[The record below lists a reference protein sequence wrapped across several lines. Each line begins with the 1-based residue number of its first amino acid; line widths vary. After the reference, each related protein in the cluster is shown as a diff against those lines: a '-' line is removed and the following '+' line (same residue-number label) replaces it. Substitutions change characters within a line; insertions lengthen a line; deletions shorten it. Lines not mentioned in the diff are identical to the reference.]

1 MIVSMPDTRVVTV
14 LPGNPRVGGAP
25 LGPRL
30 PPTIC
35 RRLAYVNG
43 APGSLRFT
51 ARQNKP
57 MLSENSPTLY
67 CVPERFRLILFCKRA
82 VSSRRGLARLRS
94 MARQLP
100 QKNTGTDAPRRLP
113 TERRGAFF
121 FCVKAF
127 LFGQQEGVMSISRR
141 RILKSTGGGLAGILA
156 TGVAPYHFVRNI
168 AKAAE
173 GDTIKVGILHSL
185 SGTIAIIESS
195 LHNAELLA
203 IEEINAK
210 GGVLGKKIQPV
221 VEDPQSMVQ
230 VFAEKAKRL
239 LLEEKVVAVLGCYTS
254 ASRQSVLPVFEENNG
269 VLLYPTLYEAQE
281 CSKNCFYTGAVP
293 NQQLDDFVP
302 WIINTLGRKK
312 FYLIGA
318 NYIYPK
324 ETNREV
330 KALLQKHGG
339 TTVAE
344 EYSPLG
350 STEFS
355 TNINKIA
362 SSGCDIVFSDLV
374 GDQIVA
380 FYKQFKEFGITA
392 KDIPI
397 CTPITTEQ
405 EIAAMGAENAIGHYT
420 SFNYFQSVDT
430 PQNKSFVERYKAK
443 YGKDAVTNAVMEAA
457 YFQTYFLAQ
466 AIAKV
471 KSTDADALIF
481 DGLPGQEFL
490 APQGKVKIDEKNHHT
505 WLWARIG
512 KANEQGQFDVVWKSE
527 DWIRPQPWVPYLYPN
542 KNCDFTDKR
551 VLDRV
556 KKPWS
561 QEKNRSGTID
571 L

>member
-1 MIVSMPDTRVVTV
+1 
-14 LPGNPRVGGAP
+14 
-25 LGPRL
+25 
-30 PPTIC
+30 
-35 RRLAYVNG
+35 
-43 APGSLRFT
+43 
-51 ARQNKP
+51 
-57 MLSENSPTLY
+57 
-67 CVPERFRLILFCKRA
+67 
-82 VSSRRGLARLRS
+82 
-94 MARQLP
+94 
-100 QKNTGTDAPRRLP
+100 
-113 TERRGAFF
+113 
-121 FCVKAF
+121 
-127 LFGQQEGVMSISRR
+127 MSISRR
-141 RILKSTGGGLAGILA
+141 KILQSAGGGLAGILA
-156 TGVAPYHFVRNI
+156 SGVAPYSFVRNI

-173 GDTIKVGILHSL
+173 TGTIKVGILHSL
-185 SGTIAIIESS
+185 SGTVAIIETS

-210 GGVLGKKIQPV
+210 GGVLGKKLEAV

-230 VFAEKAKRL
+230 VFAEKAKKL

-254 ASRQSVLPVFEENNG
+254 ASRQSVIPVFEEHNG

-281 CSKNCFYTGAVP
+281 CSKNCFYTGVVP

-330 KALLQKHGG
+330 KALLEKHGG

-355 TNINKIA
+355 TNINKISA
-362 SSGCDIVFSDLV
+362 SGADIVFSDLV

-397 CTPITTEQ
+397 CSSVTTEQ
-405 EIAAMGAENAIGHYT
+405 EIAAMGPENGVGHYS
-420 SFNYFQSVDT
+420 SFPYFQSVDT
-430 PQNKSFVERYKAK
+430 PQNKGFVERYKAK

-457 YFQTYFLAQ
+457 YFQTYLLAQ
-466 AIAKV
+466 ALTKV
-471 KSTDADALIF
+471 KSTEADALIF
-481 DGLPGQEFL
+481 EGLPGQEFL

-505 WLWARIG
+505 WLNPRIG
-512 KANEQGQFDVVWKSE
+512 KVNETGQYDIVWKKDE
-527 DWIRPQPWVPYLYPN
+527 AIRPQPWVPYLYPN
-542 KNCDFTDKR
+542 KTCDFTDKR
-551 VLDRV
+551 VLDRL
-556 KKPWS
+556 KKPWAM
-561 QEKNRSGTID
+561 EKNRSGTID
-571 L
+571 I

>member
-1 MIVSMPDTRVVTV
+1 MAMTRMKRRTF
-14 LPGNPRVGGAP
+14 LQASAAQAGAAAIGAGAP
-25 LGPRL
+25 
-30 PPTIC
+30 
-35 RRLAYVNG
+35 YVF
-43 APGSLRFT
+43 S
-51 ARQNKP
+51 
-57 MLSENSPTLY
+57 
-67 CVPERFRLILFCKRA
+67 
-82 VSSRRGLARLRS
+82 
-94 MARQLP
+94 
-100 QKNTGTDAPRRLP
+100 
-113 TERRGAFF
+113 
-121 FCVKAF
+121 
-127 LFGQQEGVMSISRR
+127 
-141 RILKSTGGGLAGILA
+141 
-156 TGVAPYHFVRNI
+156 RNI

-221 VEDPQSMVQ
+221 VEDPQSLVQ
-230 VFAEKAKRL
+230 VFADKAKKL
-239 LLEEKVVAVLGCYTS
+239 LLEDKVVAVLGCYTS
-254 ASRQSVLPVFEENNG
+254 ASRQSVLPVFEQNNG

-302 WIINTLGRKK
+302 WIINKLGRKK

-330 KALLQKHGG
+330 KALLAKHGG
-339 TTVAE
+339 TVVAE

-380 FYKQFKEFGITA
+380 FYKQYKEFGITA

-405 EIAAMGAENAIGHYT
+405 EIAAMGPENAVGHYT
-420 SFNYFQSVDT
+420 SFNYFQSVQS
-430 PQNKSFVERYKAK
+430 PENKSFVERYKAK
-443 YGKDAVTNAVMEAA
+443 YGKNAVTNAVMEAA

-471 KSTDADALIF
+471 KSTEADALIYE
-481 DGLPGQEFL
+481 GLPGQEFQ

-512 KANEQGQFDVVWKSE
+512 QANEQGQFDVVWKS
-527 DWIRPQPWVPYLYPN
+527 DNWIRPQPWVPYLYPD
-542 KNCDFTDKR
+542 KACDFTDKR
-551 VLDRV
+551 VMERL

-561 QEKNRSGTID
+561 EEKNRSGTINM
-571 L
+571 

>member
-1 MIVSMPDTRVVTV
+1 MMGVKRRTFLQGAAAQAGAAAI
-14 LPGNPRVGGAP
+14 GAGAP
-25 LGPRL
+25 
-30 PPTIC
+30 
-35 RRLAYVNG
+35 YVF
-43 APGSLRFT
+43 S
-51 ARQNKP
+51 
-57 MLSENSPTLY
+57 
-67 CVPERFRLILFCKRA
+67 
-82 VSSRRGLARLRS
+82 
-94 MARQLP
+94 
-100 QKNTGTDAPRRLP
+100 
-113 TERRGAFF
+113 
-121 FCVKAF
+121 
-127 LFGQQEGVMSISRR
+127 
-141 RILKSTGGGLAGILA
+141 
-156 TGVAPYHFVRNI
+156 RNI

-185 SGTIAIIESS
+185 SGTIAIIETS

-210 GGVLGKKIQPV
+210 GGVLGKKLEPI
-221 VEDPQSMVQ
+221 VEDPQSLVQ
-230 VFAEKAKRL
+230 VFADKAKKL
-239 LLEEKVVAVLGCYTS
+239 LLEDKVVAVLGCYTS
-254 ASRQSVLPVFEENNG
+254 ASRQSVLPVFEQYNG

-302 WIINTLGRKK
+302 WIINKLGRKN

-330 KALLQKHGG
+330 KALLAKHGG
-339 TTVAE
+339 KVVAE

-350 STEFS
+350 ATEFS

-362 SSGCDIVFSDLV
+362 NSGCDIVFSDLV

-380 FYKQFKEFGITA
+380 FYKQYKGFGITA

-405 EIAAMGAENAIGHYT
+405 EIAAMGPENAVGHYT
-420 SFNYFQSVDT
+420 SFNYFQSVKT
-430 PQNKSFVERYKAK
+430 PENASFVERYKAK

-471 KSTDADALIF
+471 KSTEADALIF
-481 DGLPGQEFL
+481 EGLPGQEFQ

-512 KANEQGQFDVVWKSE
+512 QANDAGQFDVVWKSD
-527 DWIRPQPWVPYLYPN
+527 DWIRPQPWVRYLYPD
-542 KNCDFTDKR
+542 KACDFTDKR
-551 VLDRV
+551 VMDRL
-556 KKPWS
+556 KQPWS
-561 QEKNRSGTID
+561 EQKNRSGTINM
-571 L
+571 

>member
-1 MIVSMPDTRVVTV
+1 MKRRTV
-14 LPGNPRVGGAP
+14 LK
-25 LGPRL
+25 
-30 PPTIC
+30 
-35 RRLAYVNG
+35 
-43 APGSLRFT
+43 GS
-51 ARQNKP
+51 A
-57 MLSENSPTLY
+57 
-67 CVPERFRLILFCKRA
+67 A
-82 VSSRRGLARLRS
+82 
-94 MARQLP
+94 
-100 QKNTGTDAPRRLP
+100 
-113 TERRGAFF
+113 
-121 FCVKAF
+121 
-127 LFGQQEGVMSISRR
+127 
-141 RILKSTGGGLAGILA
+141 GLAGIFA
-156 TGVAPYHFVRNI
+156 SGIAPYSFVRNI

-185 SGTIAIIESS
+185 SGTIAIIEKS
-195 LHNAELLA
+195 LHDAELLA

-210 GGVLGKKIQPV
+210 GGVMGKKLEPV
-221 VEDPQSMVQ
+221 IEDPQSLVQ
-230 VFAEKAKRL
+230 VFAEKAKKL
-239 LLEEKVVAVLGCYTS
+239 LLQDKVIAVLGCYTS
-254 ASRQSVLPVFEENNG
+254 ASRQSVLPVFEQNNG

-302 WIINTLGRKK
+302 WIINKLGRKK

-339 TTVAE
+339 TVVAE

-350 STEFS
+350 ATEFS

-362 SSGCDIVFSDLV
+362 ASKPDVVFSDLV

-380 FYKQFKEFGITA
+380 FYKQFKAFGITA
-392 KDIPI
+392 DDIPI

-405 EIAAMGAENAIGHYT
+405 EIAAMGPENALGHYT

-430 PQNKSFVERYKAK
+430 PENKRFVDRFKAK
-443 YGKDAVTNAVMEAA
+443 YGKNSVTNAVMEAA

-466 AIAKV
+466 AIEKV
-471 KSTDADALIF
+471 KGTDPDALIF
-481 DGLPGQEFL
+481 EGLPGQEFL

-512 KANEQGQFDVVWKSE
+512 KANDQGQFDIVWKSD
-527 DWIRPQPWVPYLYPN
+527 DWIRPEPWVKLLYPN
-542 KNCDFTDKR
+542 KTCDFTDKK
-551 VLDRV
+551 VLDRL
-556 KKPWS
+556 KTDP
-561 QEKNRSGTID
+561 KNRSGTID

>member
-1 MIVSMPDTRVVTV
+1 
-14 LPGNPRVGGAP
+14 
-25 LGPRL
+25 
-30 PPTIC
+30 
-35 RRLAYVNG
+35 
-43 APGSLRFT
+43 
-51 ARQNKP
+51 
-57 MLSENSPTLY
+57 
-67 CVPERFRLILFCKRA
+67 
-82 VSSRRGLARLRS
+82 
-94 MARQLP
+94 
-100 QKNTGTDAPRRLP
+100 
-113 TERRGAFF
+113 
-121 FCVKAF
+121 
-127 LFGQQEGVMSISRR
+127 MSISRR

-156 TGVAPYHFVRNI
+156 SGVAPYDFVRNI

-210 GGVLGKKIQPV
+210 GGVLGKKLQPV
-221 VEDPQSMVQ
+221 VEDPQSLVQ
-230 VFAEKAKRL
+230 VFAEKAKKL
-239 LLEEKVVAVLGCYTS
+239 LLEDKVVAVLGCYTS

-339 TTVAE
+339 HDRRRGVFAARLDRVLDQHQQDRLERLPTSS
-344 EYSPLG
+344 SPIWSATRSSP
-350 STEFS
+350 ST
-355 TNINKIA
+355 
-362 SSGCDIVFSDLV
+362 SSSRSSALPPRTSRSARRSPPSRKSRRWGRR
-374 GDQIVA
+374 
-380 FYKQFKEFGITA
+380 
-392 KDIPI
+392 
-397 CTPITTEQ
+397 
-405 EIAAMGAENAIGHYT
+405 MRIGHYT

-481 DGLPGQEFL
+481 EGLPGQEFQ

-542 KNCDFTDKR
+542 KTCDFTDKR

-561 QEKNRSGTID
+561 AEKNRSGTID